1 MKLILGLGKTGLSCA
16 EHLARQNVP
25 FFVMDTRSNPPELAT
40 LQKNFPHIPVHLGE
54 FDLSLV
60 RQAQEIIAS
69 PGLEIPSLITALNI
83 PIIGDIELFARAA
96 KAPIIAITGT
106 NAKGTVTTL
115 VGDMI
120 QAAGL
125 KVSVG
130 GNIGIPAL
138 DLLLEPAPDFYV
150 LEISS
155 FQLETTSSLRA
166 LAATILNISP
176 DHLDRHKTMQ
186 AYIAAKQKIY
196 SICENIVCNRDDKNT
211 YPVSDSINL
220 SFGFSEPKQNEFG
233 LRKINDQYW
242 LAHGEENLLSVDDLF
257 IKGKHNW
264 INALAAL
271 ALGAAINMP
280 IPAMLSALKNFK
292 GLKHRC
298 EWVLEKDGVTW
309 YDDSKGTNIG
319 ATIAAIEGLGSATKG
334 KLILIAGGLSK
345 GADFIQLRVPV
356 AKHVR
361 AIILMGKDA
370 PLIKQA
376 LDGVVPMQH
385 AIDMEAAVKLAS
397 QCAHDGDAVLLSPA
411 CASWDMFRD
420 YEQRGDIFKTLV
432 KKLCT

>member
-16 EHLARQNVP
+16 EYLARQNIP
-25 FFVMDTRSNPPELAT
+25 FVVMDTRSNPPELET
-40 LQKNFPHIPVHLGE
+40 LQKEFPNIPVHLGE
-54 FDLSLV
+54 FDLSIV
-60 RQAQEIIAS
+60 RQAEEIIAS
-69 PGLEIPSLITALNI
+69 PGLEIPSSITALNI

-125 KVSVG
+125 KVCVG
-130 GNIGIPAL
+130 GNIGTPAL
-138 DLLLEPAPDFYV
+138 DLLSEPIPDFYV
-150 LEISS
+150 LEVSS
-155 FQLETTSSLRA
+155 FQLETTYSLRA
-166 LAATILNISP
+166 RAATILNIST

-196 SICENIVCNRDDKNT
+196 SDCEKIVCNRDDENT
-211 YPVSDSINL
+211 YPVSGSMNL
-220 SFGFSEPKQNEFG
+220 SFGFSVPKQNEFG
-233 LRKINDQYW
+233 LRKTNDQYW
-242 LAHGEENLLSVDDLF
+242 LAQGEENLLSVDDLF

-271 ALGAAINMP
+271 ALGTAINLP

-298 EWVLEKDGVTW
+298 EWVLEKNGVTW

-334 KLILIAGGLSK
+334 KLILIAGGLGK
-345 GADFIQLRVPV
+345 GADFTQLRVPV
-356 AKHVR
+356 TEHVR
-361 AIILMGKDA
+361 TIILIGKDA
-370 PLIKQA
+370 PLIEQA
-376 LDGVVPMQH
+376 LDGAVTMQH
-385 AIDMEAAVKLAS
+385 ATDMEAAVKLAGQYAQS
-397 QCAHDGDAVLLSPA
+397 GDAVLLSPA
-411 CASWDMFRD
+411 CASWDMYQN
-420 YEQRGDIFKTLV
+420 YEQRGDIFKSLV
-432 KKLCT
+432 KTLCV